1 MSSFFDSGPLPDWK
15 DIQQLLGKDIPWKLA
30 ANWDAKGE
38 SNWINQYVKDILQK
52 SKSDARVKAQSS
64 VQMETKQDAKSVSVY
79 IRLTPD
85 TDPRKLQLFAT
96 PDRFRIEGLP
106 GDLKKSIRLPYLVY
120 ARTGKAT
127 MKKDRVLV
135 VRFKRRPPEKS
146 EYELFIQS

>member
-1 MSSFFDSGPLPDWK
+1 MNSFFDSGPLPDWK

-30 ANWDAKGE
+30 ANWDAKGD

-52 SKSDARVKAQSS
+52 SKSDARIKAQNS
-64 VQMETKQDAKSVSVY
+64 VQMETKQDAKFVSVS

-85 TDPRKLQLFAT
+85 TDLRKLQLFASSE
-96 PDRFRIEGLP
+96 RLRVAGLP
-106 GDLKKSIRLPYLVY
+106 GDQKKAVRLPCSVF
-120 ARTGKAT
+120 ARSGKAT

-135 VRFKRRPPEKS
+135 VKFKRRPPEKS